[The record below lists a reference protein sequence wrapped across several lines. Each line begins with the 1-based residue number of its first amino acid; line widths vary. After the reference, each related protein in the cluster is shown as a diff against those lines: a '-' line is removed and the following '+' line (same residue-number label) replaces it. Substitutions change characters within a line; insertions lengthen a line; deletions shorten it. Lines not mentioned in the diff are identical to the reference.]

1 MADID
6 QQKNED
12 TEKAVGLTFNVLFAK
27 GEMTSL
33 GQTVLKDSKFDSY

>member
-12 TEKAVGLTFNVLFAK
+12 TEKEVGLFAK